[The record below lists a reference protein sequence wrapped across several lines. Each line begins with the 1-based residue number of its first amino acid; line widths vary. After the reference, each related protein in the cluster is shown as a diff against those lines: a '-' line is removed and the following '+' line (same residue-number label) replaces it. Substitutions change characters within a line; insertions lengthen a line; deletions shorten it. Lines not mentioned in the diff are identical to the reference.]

1 MGGSMADSSQHDL
14 RLDSRKKMLDAGK
27 ETNSKPLVA
36 EKQEAATMDSKKGG
50 SWKRFKR
57 KLSEEAD
64 NHINCSLSQLGKRS
78 LWMVQSLKQED

>member
-36 EKQEAATMDSKKGG
+36 EKQVPTIDGGNVIRCNTSVDIPIAKSAAATLRWFGAY
-50 SWKRFKR
+50 F
-57 KLSEEAD
+57 
-64 NHINCSLSQLGKRS
+64 
-78 LWMVQSLKQED
+78 